1 MKNITYFLV
10 LSGGVSRGSRYIGF
24 TREWLC
30 ERDSTYRKFH
40 KDCTDPEFEA
50 ADLSDGFVWIRAYP
64 DKTRGPSSGFTVYF
78 GLWDKLPDV
87 NNEEEFRIENDL
99 EQGEFRK
106 IRLNLTKRVD
116 ENGDLILA

>member
-1 MKNITYFLV
+1 MKNITYFLEI
-10 LSGGVSRGSRYIGF
+10 SGGVSGGSRYIGF

-40 KDCTDPEFEA
+40 KDSPDPEFVA
-50 ADLSDGFVWIRAYP
+50 DDLSDGFVWIRAYP
-64 DKTRGPSSGFTVYF
+64 DNARKPSRGFTVYF

-87 NNEEEFRIENDL
+87 NNEEEFRIESDL

-106 IRLNLTKRVD
+106 IRLNLTKRMD
-116 ENGDLILA
+116 ENGDIILA